1 MRIDEI
7 FNSKQKTKVRS
18 IVSDRMRKIEFNLI
32 EILTGKS
39 KSNITA
45 QTLQSMQPNSAY
57 NLSVSKVRPPDWNKI
72 YTKSKPAMSDEEFE
86 KAISALAVE
95 FTKKSTEI
103 ENSGKS
109 KAVINSMLDKL
120 KNEYDDKKANLELQ
134 YVSVVSP
141 DRKAAYAKAD
151 LGKGLLEWGPNGWVA
166 IHTVA
171 EKERIYKFA
180 DIYEKALK
188 A

>member
-1 MRIDEI
+1 MRIDEV

-18 IVSDRMRKIEFNLI
+18 IVSERMRKIEFNLI

-39 KSNITA
+39 KSNVTA
-45 QTLQSMQPNSAY
+45 QTLQATQPNSAY
-57 NLSVSKVRPPDWNKI
+57 NLSVNKLDWNKI
-72 YTKSKPAMSDEEFE
+72 YTKRKPAMSDEEFE
-86 KAISALAVE
+86 KTISALAVE

-109 KAVINSMLDKL
+109 KAVINSMLGKL

-141 DRKAAYAKAD
+141 DRKAA
-151 LGKGLLEWGPNGWVA
+151 WVA
-166 IHTVA
+166 IPTAA
-171 EKERIYKFA
+171 EKERIRKFA

>member
-1 MRIDEI
+1 MRIDEV

-18 IVSDRMRKIEFNLI
+18 IVSERMRKIEFNLI
-32 EILTGKS
+32 EILSGK
-39 KSNITA
+39 
-45 QTLQSMQPNSAY
+45 QSMQPNSAY
-57 NLSVSKVRPPDWNKI
+57 NLSVNKLDWDKI
-72 YTKSKPAMSDEEFE
+72 YTKRKPAMSDEEFE
-86 KAISALAVE
+86 KTISALAVE
-95 FTKKSTEI
+95 FAKKSAEI

-120 KNEYDDKKANLELQ
+120 KKEYDDKKANLELQ

-141 DRKAAYAKAD
+141 DRKAA
-151 LGKGLLEWGPNGWVA
+151 WVA
-166 IHTVA
+166 IPTAA
-171 EKERIYKFA
+171 EKERIRKFA